1 VETDDLNAPLGQTA
15 KKAKSKL
22 TAAMPKLLAGLLSLF
37 GLVIVGWAALVND
50 PLGGEPMAVVAT
62 KTAGAGMAA
71 TDGLKGDG
79 KEHSRHDGPAGQAA
93 EAIAAKI
100 APPSGSQT
108 VTIIDGS
115 SGKSK
120 EVVIPGMTAGSG
132 KPNGKMGEQHD
143 AAAVSR
149 GASKLLQKTRHGF
162 IPKIATDGTR
172 ASAYYAHPRLL
183 PANRK
188 DAPRIAVIIG
198 GIGISASG
206 TADAFSML
214 PPAVTFALAPYSAD
228 VEKLA
233 ERARAER
240 HEVLLQ
246 TPMEPF
252 DYPDNDP
259 GPQTLL
265 TSLTPEQNIDRLHW
279 LMSRFKGYVGIDSF
293 MGARFTAT
301 QPALTPVLQETA
313 KRGLIFV
320 DASVSNRSVASQVA
334 GSKGLPFAKADM
346 VLDAVPTPIEIDRA
360 LTRLELMARESGTAV
375 GLATAQPGT
384 VARIADWAKKVES
397 RGFVLV
403 PITMVAVK
411 AKSS

>member
-1 VETDDLNAPLGQTA
+1 
-15 KKAKSKL
+15 
-22 TAAMPKLLAGLLSLF
+22 
-37 GLVIVGWAALVND
+37 
-50 PLGGEPMAVVAT
+50 MAVVAT

-93 EAIAAKI
+93 EAITAKI

-120 EVVIPGMTAGSG
+120 EVVIPGMTAGGG

-233 ERARAER
+233 ERASAER

-346 VLDAVPTPIEIDRA
+346 VLDAVPTPVEIDRA